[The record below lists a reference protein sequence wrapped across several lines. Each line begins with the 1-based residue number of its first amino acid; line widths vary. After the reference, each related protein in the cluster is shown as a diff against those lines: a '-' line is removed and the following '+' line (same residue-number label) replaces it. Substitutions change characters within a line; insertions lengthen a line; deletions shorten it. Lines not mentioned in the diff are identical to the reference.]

1 MSRLIC
7 AQNEK
12 RMVQN
17 MNKEG
22 KAHLSEIF
30 EHEYDK
36 EIAPY
41 RLINI
46 VSGVGSGKNTMI
58 DHLVDGDLFCHQ
70 DGTKVE
76 KQAVLLITSRRAKAN
91 EQLSNKKTF
100 YARRTYDDAF
110 RIWYEN
116 EEHKQIYL
124 SDLPRIRVGDP
135 DTFDSF
141 EVPKH
146 SVAQTNARVET
157 NLKWS
162 YVQEDPLTRPWE
174 RFDMIVI
181 DEVHALLADATYQSA
196 PYYVRRLIQETLKN
210 SDTCKVIV
218 MTGTSKILG
227 KYPMFKQAHVIDMM
241 SKCINVTPKKVTF
254 ITKRGAEMMQ
264 KEMLRSGKKFVAF
277 FNHIDP
283 LFKLIKEH
291 PDTAVASFSDEKRIK
306 KLEKE
311 DKKAHDRMEAAQNYL
326 AEHKRLPDNVIGFL
340 STARN
345 KEGIS
350 IENEDIRV
358 MFTESHVDVDIIQM
372 AGRLRNPVDVLY
384 VVVDSEAYAC
394 GDESYEQLV
403 SKNKQLRSG
412 LDEELKK
419 ICAAEKYPL
428 EMSEDVWRRPIYR
441 NERIAAYIDYVHK
454 RFPYIRFDYFTN
466 SFAYYPEREIGRGY
480 YQIQNEVFE
489 EARIF
494 AGDLIALARTWFPKA
509 ECTVARDAL
518 SYEDKQLDVE
528 QYLWENNWLDGK
540 REIRQNE
547 RKLLLWM
554 INQITAEN
562 AKNLRSL
569 LKKYGYV
576 LEPKTKSKDTNTP
589 YVITEIKNN
598 NIEAA

>member
-1 MSRLIC
+1 
-7 AQNEK
+7 
-12 RMVQN
+12 
-17 MNKEG
+17 MNGESHLEEG
-22 KAHLSEIF
+22 KTHLSEFI
-30 EHEYDK
+30 EHDYDK

-41 RLINI
+41 RLISI

-100 YARRTYDDAF
+100 YGRRTYDDAF

-116 EEHKQIYL
+116 EEHEQIYL

-141 EVPKH
+141 EVLKH
-146 SVAQTNARVET
+146 SVAQTNAKVEM

-162 YVQEDPLTRPWE
+162 YIPEDPLVRPWE

-196 PYYVRRLIQETLKN
+196 PYFVRRLIQETLKN

-218 MTGTSKILG
+218 MTGTPKILER
-227 KYPMFKQAHVIDMM
+227 YPLFKEAHTLNLMN
-241 SKCINVTPKKVTF
+241 KCINVTPKRVTF
-254 ITKRGAEMMQ
+254 ISKKRAEAMQ
-264 KEMLRSGKKFVAF
+264 KDMLRKGERFVAF

-283 LFKLIKEH
+283 LIRLVKDYPEV
-291 PDTAVASFSDEKRIK
+291 AVASFSDEKRIK
-306 KLEKE
+306 WFEKE
-311 DKKAHDRMEAAQNYL
+311 NKKAHERMEETQNYL

-350 IENEDIRV
+350 IENEDIHV

-384 VVVDSEAYAC
+384 VIVDSEAYAC
-394 GDESYEQLV
+394 ENELHEQLV
-403 SKNKQLRSG
+403 SQNRQVRAG
-412 LDEELKK
+412 LDEELRR
-419 ICAAEKYPL
+419 ICAAEGYPL
-428 EMSEDVWRRPIYR
+428 EVAEDVRRTPIYK

-466 SFAYYPEREIGRGY
+466 SFAYYPEREIGRRY
-480 YQIQNEVFE
+480 YQIQNEIFE
-489 EARIF
+489 EAKIL
-494 AGDLIALARTWFPKA
+494 AGDLIGLARSWFPSA

-518 SYEDKQLDVE
+518 SYVDKQQDVE

-554 INQITAEN
+554 INWITAEN
-562 AKNLRSL
+562 GKKLASL
-569 LKKYGYV
+569 LKKYGFELV
-576 LEPKTKSKDTNTP
+576 LKTKSKKSDAP
-589 YVITEIKNN
+589 YVITQIKNN
-598 NIEAA
+598 RINAA